1 MKEKHQIA
9 FFEEWPSLRSNKIM
23 PFLSSQFDIIYVTG
37 NKGSFPEGDFKEV
50 ITFPS
55 PRFIFQHGPAFSRL
69 AEQLYRDGRIE
80 FAVHY
85 AGVAF
90 LTRTVPMINFLGG
103 SYQVDFSLK
112 WEKASLWQRLRLP
125 IGYLHY
131 SVPEKIGCR
140 RAAMHIVNSHALKN
154 SLISLYN
161 LDPAEISVVHNGVDV
176 DFQNLGERKKILD
189 GRIKILFVGRLHSRK
204 GILAFAEEFSS
215 LRDIDADFLIAGD
228 GPDAGMLQEI
238 CKNDSRI
245 QLLGNI
251 SKERLLQVMKETSIF
266 VFPSYHEGCPNAL
279 LEAMAARH
287 ICLCYDI
294 PPVHEVLGGTG
305 MLVPCGDTK
314 KLCSLLRDAVA
325 QPEMVRDYAERS
337 FQRAYS
343 FSWTSCAEGVAA
355 ELSRFAD
362 QIKK

>member
-1 MKEKHQIA
+1 MKEKHRIA

-23 PFLSSQFDIIYVTG
+23 PLLSSQFDIIYVAG
-37 NKGSFPEGDFKEV
+37 NKGSFPEGDFREV
-50 ITFPS
+50 ITFPA

-69 AEQLYRDGRIE
+69 AGQLYRDRRIE

-85 AGVAF
+85 AGIAF
-90 LTRTVPMINFLGG
+90 LARSVPMINFLGG
-103 SYQVDFSLK
+103 SYRVDFSLN
-112 WEKASLWQRLRLP
+112 WQEASLRQRLRLP

-131 SVPEKIGCR
+131 SVPEKMSCR

-154 SLISLYN
+154 SLVSLYH

-176 DFQNLGERKKILD
+176 DFQNLGERKKNLH
-189 GRIKILFVGRLHSRK
+189 GRIKILFVGRLHPRK
-204 GILAFAEEFSS
+204 GILALAEEFSAIG
-215 LRDIDADFLIAGD
+215 DIDADLLIAGD

-245 QLLGNI
+245 QLLGSI
-251 SKERLLQVMKETSIF
+251 SKERLLQVMEETSIF

-287 ICLCYDI
+287 HCLCYDI

-305 MLVPCGDTK
+305 MLVPCGDAG
-314 KLCSLLRDAVA
+314 KLCRLLRDAVA
-325 QPEMVRDYAERS
+325 RPEMVRDSAEHS
-337 FQRAYS
+337 FQRAHS
-343 FSWTSCAEGVAA
+343 FSWTSCAEEVAA

-362 QIKK
+362 QINR